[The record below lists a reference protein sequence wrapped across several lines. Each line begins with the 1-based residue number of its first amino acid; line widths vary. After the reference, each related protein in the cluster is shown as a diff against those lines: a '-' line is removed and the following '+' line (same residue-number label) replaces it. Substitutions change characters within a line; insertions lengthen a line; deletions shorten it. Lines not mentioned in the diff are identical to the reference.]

1 MQLSGFIT
9 VVLLAVVQPQS
20 LDHRVHDFA
29 GLLSPDDRQALE
41 KLSFDV
47 DQKTTAEIV
56 IVTVNSLDGQPVES
70 YSHEVFEK
78 WGIGK
83 RKANNGVLLLVAP
96 NERRMWITTGYGVE
110 PLLTDSKCG
119 EIRDNHIIP
128 YFKRQDFAGGI
139 KDGANALAAVLLAD
153 PAAARGD
160 PNSGPVL
167 ARTARSR
174 AVFANYVVASTAA
187 VLFVISLI
195 VMWKR
200 LYSAIGFTLVSTIA
214 ASLVAIAA
222 YLVWRTPH
230 PDKLFGWFGGAASA
244 TIAAWGY
251 NLMKYRRFGPHGCS
265 KCGTQ
270 LELLSEQDE
279 DPKLSSVQ
287 QLEEKIGSVDYDVW
301 ICPACLNN
309 DTERYINAFSS
320 FRECPKCKART
331 YKEDPQTILVP
342 ATTISSGSAEI
353 EGRCVSCNYKSIQRI
368 TLPMIVMTSSSGS
381 GSSSGS
387 SFGSSFG
394 GGDGGGGGFSGGG
407 GGFGGGSSGGG
418 GAGGGW

>member
-1 MQLSGFIT
+1 MQLSAIIA
-9 VVLLAVVQPQS
+9 VVLLAVVEPQS

-29 GLLSPDDRQALE
+29 NLLSPADRQALE

-56 IVTVNSLDGQPVES
+56 VVTVNSLDGQPVED
-70 YSHEVFEK
+70 YSHELFDK

-96 NERRMWITTGYGVE
+96 NERRMWISTGYGVE
-110 PLLTDSKCG
+110 ALLTDALSG
-119 EIRDNHIIP
+119 EIRDKHIIP

-139 KDGANALAAVLLAD
+139 KDGANAIATVLLAD

-174 AVFANYVVASTAA
+174 AIFASYAVASTAI
-187 VLFVISLI
+187 VLFIVGLI
-195 VMWKR
+195 VIWKR
-200 LYSAIGFTLVSTIA
+200 LYSTVSFTLVSSIA
-214 ASLVAIAA
+214 AALVGIAA

-230 PDKLFGWFGGAASA
+230 HEQLFGWFGGAASA
-244 TIAAWGY
+244 TVAAWGY
-251 NLMKYRRFGPHGCS
+251 NLAKYRRFGPHGCS
-265 KCGTQ
+265 KCGTR

-279 DPKLSSVQ
+279 DPKLSAVQ

-320 FRECPKCKART
+320 FRDCPKCKART
-331 YKEDPQTILVP
+331 YKEDPQKIVVP

-353 EGRCVSCNYKSIQRI
+353 EGRCISCNYKSIRRV
-368 TLPMIVMTSSSGS
+368 TLPMIVLTSSSTS

-387 SFGSSFG
+387 SFGGSFG
-394 GGDGGGGGFSGGG
+394 GGGGGGGFSGGG